1 MTVNKRLVHPPRGF
15 DPNLLPDLLAVFM
28 ANIEEA
34 LVASG
39 ATPTVDYNRLDL
51 LQAAMPIIE
60 GMFNN
65 KNSEPMQ
72 IVTEWPELQQTRK
85 RGMQRE

>member
-15 DPNLLPDLLAVFM
+15 DPILLSDMLVVFM

-34 LVASG
+34 LVVSG

-51 LQAAMPIIE
+51 LQAAIPLTAII
-60 GMFNN
+60 FSDT
-65 KNSEPMQ
+65 NSEPMK
-72 IVTEWPELQQTRK
+72 IVTEWPELQHDDQ
-85 RGMQRE
+85 RG